1 MYAYFGGVTLF
12 SSLLPWTGYFQLIV
26 GMFGEVFILRE
37 GCGKVE
43 GKCAHFVGLGLLG
56 VYSVL
61 FFGDV
66 VNRGEKG
73 KRKESD
79 EKKVG

>member
-1 MYAYFGGVTLF
+1 MTLF
-12 SSLLPWTGYFQLIV
+12 SNLLPWTGYLQLVV
-26 GMFGEVFILRE
+26 GMAGEVFILRD

-43 GKCAHFVGLGLLG
+43 GEWAHWVGLGLLG

-66 VNRGEKG
+66 VNREEKG
-73 KRKESD
+73 ESKESG
-79 EKKVG
+79 EKKVC